1 MAVPNFQKFMK
12 PILEVFN
19 NVDRTKVSDIVD
31 SVAQKMNLSEEQRQE
46 TLTGGRSVLKNR
58 IDWAVQYLFQASL
71 LSRISRGVYSITK
84 TGKELLAS
92 GEEINNRTLER
103 YDSFRAF
110 RNNTGLVIDSNEQ
123 SIEDEEDPE
132 TQARMTIHR
141 LNEIEKTKLLEKLKQ
156 MPAKKFE
163 CFIKDF
169 MVALH
174 YGEGVVTRYTNDG
187 GIDAIIY
194 QDELR
199 LNKIYLQAKRFTNT
213 TVGSPEVQA
222 FSGAMDTNA
231 KYGVFITTSEFT
243 RAAIDYVRQIASNKV
258 IVLVSGKEMVDKMFK
273 YNFGVK
279 PRQTFEVKEIDNS
292 FLDSYFEE

>member
-71 LSRISRGVYSITK
+71 LSRISRGIYSITK
-84 TGKELLAS
+84 TGKKLLAS
-92 GEEINNRTLER
+92 GEEINNKTLER
-103 YDSFRAF
+103 YNSFKDFKR
-110 RNNTGLVIDSNEQ
+110 NTGIAVDTEEQ
-123 SIEDEEDPE
+123 NVEDEEDPE
-132 TQARMTIHR
+132 TQARMTIQR
-141 LNEIEKTKLLEKLKQ
+141 LNEIEKNKMLYKLKQ

-231 KYGVFITTSEFT
+231 KYGFLL
-243 RAAIDYVRQIASNKV
+243 R
-258 IVLVSGKEMVDKMFK
+258 LVNLLEL
-273 YNFGVK
+273 
-279 PRQTFEVKEIDNS
+279 R
-292 FLDSYFEE
+292 